1 MKELK
6 TLKVDSDFAHFME
19 CYTHNKSVIG
29 TIAIRQD
36 VYDEF
41 IKILSA
47 FPLRDNKLEYFLNL
61 DAKMKCGYMSKYI
74 MKIARKIGIPK
85 IMIEQFA
92 KTKKF
97 KKLFETK
104 TNAKEIA
111 TLFSTDFKNG
121 LLEYKYT
128 IKYEIYSDQ
137 LLEQTLNLCSAI
149 FEQFDK
155 ARIQMLKEQQL

>member
-6 TLKVDSDFAHFME
+6 ALKVDSDFVHFME
-19 CYTHNKSVIG
+19 CYTHNKSLVG
-29 TIAIRQD
+29 SIAIRQD
-36 VYDEF
+36 IYDEF

-47 FPLRDNKLEYFLNL
+47 FPLKDKKLEYFLNL
-61 DAKMKCGYMSKYI
+61 DPIMKCGYMSSYI
-74 MKIARKIGIPK
+74 MKIARRLQLPK
-85 IMIEQFA
+85 IMIESFA
-92 KTKKF
+92 EAKKS

-104 TNAKEIA
+104 TTAKELG

-121 LLEYKYT
+121 LIEYKYV
-128 IKYEIYSDQ
+128 IKYEMYSEQ
-137 LLEQTLNLCSAI
+137 LLKQTTNLCLAI